1 MLMRK
6 VFYYTI
12 VLLHNN
18 DFSEKS
24 SKRYFNT
31 MINYPLNP
39 TNPKYPDGV
48 RSHVGEILMDEISR
62 YYLNFSDSISDISKS
77 TTSILRPFLH
87 FISQTQNSR
96 IFKIFLKE
104 VIEFPFSSY
113 ELEEQEFED
122 PSLSPLLIS
131 MGSQFLT
138 YLKSSISDISFDINK
153 INEFEQVYDHYYED
167 FPESLDSYLSTK
179 NDSIDKS
186 NEHSIENSIENELTN
201 GIHSSDHPETPL
213 AEESISKSPS
223 SNKKSKKAHS
233 KNNSISESPLN
244 EPHFEYIA
252 PPLNTTP
259 ITKPDSTANK
269 SKRKLSLESQ
279 HNGNSNISS
288 PDSETS
294 KSSRKSKKLK
304 RAKEFTVSPKS
315 DTKPLS
321 VQESITPKQSKTP
334 SSDMKTP
341 NSDAI
346 NDISTPTE
354 KKFTWALERN
364 STKRFQK
371 KVPISPMVQEIDF
384 SITPKR
390 SALKKHSS
398 YDSKDSDITPSKKK
412 KSPKTKASAMVLAN
426 LKNN

>member
-24 SKRYFNT
+24 SKRFFNT

-87 FISQTQNSR
+87 FLSQTQNPR

-104 VIEFPFSSY
+104 IIEFPFSSY
-113 ELEEQEFED
+113 DLEEQDE
-122 PSLSPLLIS
+122 SNVSP
-131 MGSQFLT
+131 
-138 YLKSSISDISFDINK
+138 NK
-153 INEFEQVYDHYYED
+153 
-167 FPESLDSYLSTK
+167 
-179 NDSIDKS
+179 
-186 NEHSIENSIENELTN
+186 HSIEIELTN
-201 GIHSSDHPETPL
+201 GLHSSDQSETPITDI
-213 AEESISKSPS
+213 SISKSPS
-223 SNKKSKKAHS
+223 SNKKSKKTQP
-233 KNNSISESPLN
+233 KNNLVSENSLN
-244 EPHFEYIA
+244 EPHLEYIA
-252 PPLNTTP
+252 PPLNATP
-259 ITKPDSTANK
+259 IAKSDSTANK
-269 SKRKLSLESQ
+269 SKRKISLESQ
-279 HNGNSNISS
+279 HNDNSSVKS
-288 PDSETS
+288 PDSETPI
-294 KSSRKSKKLK
+294 SSRKSKKLK

-315 DTKPLS
+315 ETKQPT

-334 SSDMKTP
+334 PSGMKTP
-341 NSDAI
+341 NSDI
-346 NDISTPTE
+346 KNDNSTPTE

-371 KVPISPMVQEIDF
+371 KVPISPMVEEIDF

-398 YDSKDSDITPSKKK
+398 YGSKDSDITPSKKK

-426 LKNN
+426 LSTK